1 MWRLFSQE
9 NFLNSTETKNQF
21 REIFVKSS
29 SHCCDFNKRRYD
41 DKPGNE
47 GNNFGS
53 GEFSSQLITKQLFSN
68 TMVYQARQQRIFL
81 VPFRLN
87 YVSIELLF
95 IIK

>member
-53 GEFSSQLITKQLFSN
+53 GEFSSQLITKQLVSN
-68 TMVYQARQQRIFL
+68 TTYGTKNTFVGTSFQL
-81 VPFRLN
+81 CVN
-87 YVSIELLF
+87 
-95 IIK
+95 